1 MRDSLANRI
10 TIKNNALSLT
20 GSSEKLETLGVPSFL
35 AVRQTEHA
43 EIFQVDISSES
54 HPNNG
59 AFGLAIMINN
69 DHYATLTLEKTQNNK
84 FSIYKHI
91 KVLDLEVNEKIG
103 ELSDLPQTI
112 SITNTKDSK
121 IFKAT
126 SNNQEISFTINAM
139 HFSNEAIA
147 ALNTGD
153 VQGIYATNDAVITIT
168 QASRRKI
175 K

>member
-1 MRDSLANRI
+1 
-10 TIKNNALSLT
+10 
-20 GSSEKLETLGVPSFL
+20 
-35 AVRQTEHA
+35 
-43 EIFQVDISSES
+43 
-54 HPNNG
+54 
-59 AFGLAIMINN
+59 MINN

-103 ELSDLPQTI
+103 ELSDLPQTL

-126 SNNQEISFTINAM
+126 SNNQEISFAINAM

-153 VQGIYATNDAVITIT
+153 VQGIYVTGDAVMTIT
-168 QASRRKI
+168 KASRKKI

>member
-1 MRDSLANRI
+1 
-10 TIKNNALSLT
+10 
-20 GSSEKLETLGVPSFL
+20 
-35 AVRQTEHA
+35 
-43 EIFQVDISSES
+43 
-54 HPNNG
+54 
-59 AFGLAIMINN
+59 MINN

-103 ELSDLPQTI
+103 ELSDLPQTL

-153 VQGIYATNDAVITIT
+153 VQGIYVTNDAVITIT

>member
-1 MRDSLANRI
+1 
-10 TIKNNALSLT
+10 
-20 GSSEKLETLGVPSFL
+20 
-35 AVRQTEHA
+35 
-43 EIFQVDISSES
+43 
-54 HPNNG
+54 
-59 AFGLAIMINN
+59 MINN

-103 ELSDLPQTI
+103 ELSDLPQTL

-126 SNNQEISFTINAM
+126 SNNQEISFTISFTINAM
-139 HFSNEAIA
+139 HFSNEVIA

-153 VQGIYATNDAVITIT
+153 VQGIYATNNAVITIT

>member
-1 MRDSLANRI
+1 
-10 TIKNNALSLT
+10 
-20 GSSEKLETLGVPSFL
+20 
-35 AVRQTEHA
+35 
-43 EIFQVDISSES
+43 
-54 HPNNG
+54 
-59 AFGLAIMINN
+59 MINN

-103 ELSDLPQTI
+103 ELSDLPQTL

-139 HFSNEAIA
+139 HFSNEVIA

>member
-1 MRDSLANRI
+1 MNF
-10 TIKNNALSLT
+10 LT
-20 GSSEKLETLGVPSFL
+20 YHKQLVLQIPRT
-35 AVRQTEHA
+35 AR
-43 EIFQVDISSES
+43 
-54 HPNNG
+54 
-59 AFGLAIMINN
+59 
-69 DHYATLTLEKTQNNK
+69 
-84 FSIYKHI
+84 FSK
-91 KVLDLEVNEKIG
+91 
-103 ELSDLPQTI
+103 QQ
-112 SITNTKDSK
+112 
-121 IFKAT
+121 AT